1 MELVNESEC
10 LDRLELGK
18 IRLGQLP
25 LLGTKLREGWTGF
38 LTECSGNKRELTM
51 NRCHLNRRDWLGNLG
66 LGIAGGALGLMARGE
81 SRAADAVEKSGRG
94 SAPLKITKVRA
105 FALRPAGVNLI
116 VVRVET
122 SDQGLYG
129 LGCAT
134 YTQRPSPVLAAVN
147 DFLDPFSKG
156 RDPDNIEDLWQN
168 AYTSSYW
175 RNGPVLNNALSGLD
189 MALWD
194 IKGKRAGLPVYQL
207 LGGKCRFAVD
217 CYSHATGRDLKELE
231 ASVRSKME
239 QGFRHIRIQMGG
251 YGSEHLSSSPDFRE
265 AGFGMP
271 QDRVMA
277 SRPYLQATVKMFEH
291 IREIFGE
298 DVELLHDIHERIEP
312 RDAVRLL
319 KDLERFRP
327 YFIEDPVAPEA
338 NDYFRQLRAAT
349 TVPIAMG
356 ELFNSPHEWVPL
368 IKDRLI
374 DFIRVHLSQTGGFSV
389 ARKIATLAE
398 VFNVR
403 SAWHGP
409 GDVSPVGHAANL
421 HLDLAIPNFGI
432 QEIISFNDPT
442 REVFSGC
449 PTVKKGYAYVNE
461 APGWGV
467 DFNEAAAKKYP
478 IENARS
484 PAYWEPVRRPDGT
497 AVRP

>member
-1 MELVNESEC
+1 
-10 LDRLELGK
+10 
-18 IRLGQLP
+18 
-25 LLGTKLREGWTGF
+25 
-38 LTECSGNKRELTM
+38 M
-51 NRCHLNRRDWLGNLG
+51 NRRQLIKVLG
-66 LGIAGGALGLMARGE
+66 LGLGGSLGAHSVLDRGE
-81 SRAADAVEKSGRG
+81 VRAADATAAAAKG

-105 FALRPAGVNLI
+105 IATRPARVNLI

-122 SDQGLYG
+122 TDPGLYG

-134 YTQRPSPVLAAVN
+134 YTQRPSPVIAAVR
-147 DFLDPFSKG
+147 DFLDPFA
-156 RDPDNIEDLWQN
+156 RDRDADNIEDLWQN

-194 IKGKRAGLPVYQL
+194 IKGKRCGQPVHQL

-217 CYSHATGRDLKELE
+217 CYSHASGRDLQELSD
-231 ASVRSKME
+231 SVRSKIE
-239 QGFRHIRIQMGG
+239 QGYRHIRIQTGS
-251 YGSEHLSSSPDFRE
+251 YGSEHLSTKADFRD
-265 AGFGMP
+265 AGFGQP
-271 QDRVMA
+271 QDRVME
-277 SRPYLQATVKMFEH
+277 SLPYLKATVRMFEH
-291 IREIFGE
+291 VRSVFGDE
-298 DVELLHDIHERIEP
+298 PEFLHDIHERIEP
-312 RDAVRLL
+312 RDAIRLL

-327 YFIEDPVAPEA
+327 FFIEDPVAPEA
-338 NDYFRQLRAAT
+338 NDYFRQIRAAT

-368 IKDRLI
+368 IKERLI

-398 VFNVR
+398 FFNVR

-409 GDVSPVGHAANL
+409 TDVSPVGHAANL

-432 QEIISFNDPT
+432 QEFSPFNDAT
-442 REVFSGC
+442 REIFSGC
-449 PTVKKGYAYVNE
+449 PTVKNGYAYVNE

-467 DFNEAAAKKYP
+467 DLDEAAAKKFP
-478 IENARS
+478 LEAAER
-484 PAYWEPVRRPDGT
+484 PAYWEPVRRRDGT